1 MESIEITTLIDITNT
16 NVTRANQG
24 TPLEYDQY
32 RNWTTLLQCIGLR
45 CIISYDNN
53 PISDIQDIKGL
64 GFGSAYKGKHRVW
77 RFTFRPDRQGLF
89 DDGANP
95 IGLLLEDLNNVPII
109 GKLTETIN
117 IDRSVFNTDD
127 SIYKNTL
134 IKAN

>member
-1 MESIEITTLIDITNT
+1 MGSIEITTLIDITNT

-24 TPLEYDQY
+24 TLLEYDQY

-64 GFGSAYKGKHRVW
+64 GFGSAYKGKHKIWNFV
-77 RFTFRPDRQGLF
+77 FRPDREGLF
-89 DDGANP
+89 NDGNSP